1 MYVGLYVLISDA
13 LINQQ
18 KIRKSTYIGYTFT
31 SVIGF
36 ISRHL
41 ANHQVM
47 LICLSDST
55 LFMKSGEHQAEV
67 EKVYCYQL
75 LVSAT
80 TII

>member
-18 KIRKSTYIGYTFT
+18 NIRKSAYIGYIFTT

-47 LICLSDST
+47 LICLSDSI
-55 LFMKSGEHQAEV
+55 LFMKLREHQAEV
-67 EKVYCYQL
+67 EEVYYNTAINYWYQP
-75 LVSAT
+75 
-80 TII
+80 